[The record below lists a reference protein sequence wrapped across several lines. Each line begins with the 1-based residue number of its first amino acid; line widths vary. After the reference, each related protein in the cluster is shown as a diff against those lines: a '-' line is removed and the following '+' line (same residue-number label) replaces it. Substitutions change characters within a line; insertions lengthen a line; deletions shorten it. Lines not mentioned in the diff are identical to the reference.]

1 MKRFITFSFL
11 LSTAAITFAQNVDKS
26 ITLDEVTVRASKVV
40 NKPDGMVIYPTDSQ
54 RQASTN
60 GYSFLEKLTLPN
72 LRVDNINHTISA
84 IDNRGGVQLRINGII
99 VDKPEMTALDPKD
112 ILRVD
117 FIDKP
122 GVRYGESIAYVINII
137 TRRNDSGYS
146 IGTDITSA
154 ITTIQ
159 GDGMVYGKWNK
170 GKSEWSVS
178 YDINGGKSKGSNI
191 LQNAN
196 YTLTDGSIYTIER
209 NDVETLRKYISH
221 NAKLT
226 YNWADSTAT
235 VFQTSLSGA
244 LNKTPDNYSIKEIID
259 GNHSY
264 KATSRDGSKDL
275 SPVLDIYFFRQLTPK
290 QSIIANAVGT
300 FISTKTNSF
309 YDEGTPY
316 IYEGTPYI
324 YNVDGKSASL
334 LSEMIYEN
342 RLKPFTLSAGLN
354 YRYKHTRN
362 DYTGDASA
370 RTRMNDNKLYAFGEI
385 KGSIKQFQYSLG
397 TGVSYI
403 HYTQNEHTY
412 NFWTYR
418 PKLTLTYNPSN
429 ELQMSYTFQ
438 MQERTSRIAMTS
450 DAAIRTNSM
459 EWTVGNPDL
468 KPSRDMEHRLLVSYN
483 TNRLQSFIEG
493 YYKQCRRPNMAH
505 YERTDDN
512 RFIYTQINQKEIDV
526 LDITAY
532 AGYWLLPEKLQ
543 VAANG
548 GMYRCFNFGYDYTHC
563 YTSWFYVGSITA
575 YLGKFYLRGYIDNG
589 TRFLEGE
596 SKGYNGA
603 YSALQASYNL
613 KNWQFSLTW
622 ANPICSNYKSF
633 ENELLNRNLYKHSI
647 GYSKDSG
654 NCISLNIVWRLSGG
668 RNHQSA
674 EKRINLKDTDN
685 GIIK

>member
-1 MKRFITFSFL
+1 MKRFITFSLL

-72 LRVDNINHTISA
+72 LRIDNINHTISA

-112 ILRVD
+112 ILRID

-122 GVRYGESIAYVINII
+122 GVRYGESLAYVINII

-146 IGTDITSA
+146 VGTDITSA

-178 YDINGGKSKGSNI
+178 YDINGNKSKGSKI

-309 YDEGTPY
+309 YN
-316 IYEGTPYI
+316 EGTPYI

-354 YRYKHTRN
+354 YRYKHTMN
-362 DYTGDASA
+362 DYTGDATA

-403 HYTQNEHTY
+403 HNTQNEHTY

-548 GMYRCFNFGYDYTHC
+548 GMFRCFNFGYDYTHC

-622 ANPICSNYKSF
+622 ANPLCSNYKSF

>member
-1 MKRFITFSFL
+1 MKRFITFSLL

-99 VDKPEMTALDPKD
+99 VDKPEITALDPKD
-112 ILRVD
+112 ILRID

-122 GVRYGESIAYVINII
+122 GVRYGESLAYVINIM

-235 VFQTSLSGA
+235 VFQTALSGA

-264 KATSRDGSKDL
+264 KATSRDGSKNL

-309 YDEGTPY
+309 YD
-316 IYEGTPYI
+316 EGTPYI

-362 DYTGDASA
+362 DYTGDATA

-526 LDITAY
+526 LNITAY
-532 AGYWLLPEKLQ
+532 AGYWILPEKLQ

-596 SKGYNGA
+596 SKSCNGA

-622 ANPICSNYKSF
+622 ANPLCSNYKSF

-647 GYSKDSG
+647 GYYKDSG
-654 NCISLNIVWRLSGG
+654 NCISLNIVWRLNRG

-685 GIIK
+685 GIMK

>member
-1 MKRFITFSFL
+1 MKRFITFSLL

-112 ILRVD
+112 ILRID

-122 GVRYGESIAYVINII
+122 GVRYGESLAYVINII

-178 YDINGGKSKGSNI
+178 YDINGDKSKGSNI

-316 IYEGTPYI
+316 IY
-324 YNVDGKSASL
+324 NVDGKSASL

-362 DYTGDASA
+362 DYTGDATA

-596 SKGYNGA
+596 SKSYNGA

-622 ANPICSNYKSF
+622 ANPLCSNYKSF

-647 GYSKDSG
+647 GYYKDSG
-654 NCISLNIVWRLSGG
+654 NCISLNIVWRLNRG

>member
-1 MKRFITFSFL
+1 MKRFITFSLL

-99 VDKPEMTALDPKD
+99 VDKPEITALDPKD
-112 ILRVD
+112 ILRID

-122 GVRYGESIAYVINII
+122 GVRYGESLAYVINIM

-316 IYEGTPYI
+316 IY
-324 YNVDGKSASL
+324 NVDGKSASL

-362 DYTGDASA
+362 DYTGDATA

-459 EWTVGNPDL
+459 EWTVGSPDL

-526 LDITAY
+526 LNITAY
-532 AGYWLLPEKLQ
+532 AGYWILPEKLQ

-596 SKGYNGA
+596 SKSYNGA

-613 KNWQFSLTW
+613 KNWQISLTW
-622 ANPICSNYKSF
+622 ANPLCSNYKSF

-647 GYSKDSG
+647 GYYKDSG
-654 NCISLNIVWRLSGG
+654 NCISLNIVWRLNRG

-685 GIIK
+685 GIMK

>member
-72 LRVDNINHTISA
+72 LRIDNINHTISA

-112 ILRVD
+112 ILRID

-122 GVRYGESIAYVINII
+122 GVRYGESLAYVINII

-159 GDGMVYGKWNK
+159 GDGMAYGKWNK

-191 LQNAN
+191 LQTAN
-196 YTLTDGSIYTIER
+196 YTLTNGSIYTIER

-290 QSIIANAVGT
+290 QSVTANAVGT

-309 YDEGTPY
+309 YD
-316 IYEGTPYI
+316 EGTPYI

-468 KPSRDMEHRLLVSYN
+468 KPSRDMEHRLQVSYN

-493 YYKQCRRPNMAH
+493 YYKQCRKPNMAH

>member
-1 MKRFITFSFL
+1 MKRFITFSLL

-99 VDKPEMTALDPKD
+99 VDKTEMTALDPKD
-112 ILRVD
+112 ILRID

-122 GVRYGESIAYVINII
+122 GVRYGESLAYVINIM

-316 IYEGTPYI
+316 IY
-324 YNVDGKSASL
+324 NVDGKSASL

-362 DYTGDASA
+362 DYTGDATA

-589 TRFLEGE
+589 THFLEGE
-596 SKGYNGA
+596 SKSCNGA

-622 ANPICSNYKSF
+622 ANPLCSKYKSF

-647 GYSKDSG
+647 GYYKDSG
-654 NCISLNIVWRLSGG
+654 NCISLNIVWRLNRG

-685 GIIK
+685 GIMK

>member
-84 IDNRGGVQLRINGII
+84 INNRGGVQLRINGII

-112 ILRVD
+112 ILRID

-122 GVRYGESIAYVINII
+122 GVRYGESLAYVINII

-316 IYEGTPYI
+316 IY
-324 YNVDGKSASL
+324 NVDGKSASL

-362 DYTGDASA
+362 DYTGDATA

-505 YERTDDN
+505 YERNDDN

-532 AGYWLLPEKLQ
+532 AGYWILPEKLQ

-575 YLGKFYLRGYIDNG
+575 YLGKFYLRGYLDNG

-622 ANPICSNYKSF
+622 ANPLCSNYKSF

-647 GYSKDSG
+647 GYYKDSG
-654 NCISLNIVWRLSGG
+654 NCISLNIVWRLNRG

>member
-1 MKRFITFSFL
+1 MKRFITFSLL

-99 VDKPEMTALDPKD
+99 VDKPEITALDPKD
-112 ILRVD
+112 ILRID

-122 GVRYGESIAYVINII
+122 GVRYGESLAYVINII

-170 GKSEWSVS
+170 GKSEWAVS

-316 IYEGTPYI
+316 IY
-324 YNVDGKSASL
+324 NVDGKSASL

-362 DYTGDASA
+362 DYTGDATA

-526 LDITAY
+526 LNITAY
-532 AGYWLLPEKLQ
+532 AGYWILPEKLQ

-589 TRFLEGE
+589 THFLEGE
-596 SKGYNGA
+596 SKSCNGA

-622 ANPICSNYKSF
+622 ANPLCSNYKSF

-654 NCISLNIVWRLSGG
+654 NCISLNIVWRLNRG

-685 GIIK
+685 GIMK

>member
-1 MKRFITFSFL
+1 
-11 LSTAAITFAQNVDKS
+11 
-26 ITLDEVTVRASKVV
+26 
-40 NKPDGMVIYPTDSQ
+40 
-54 RQASTN
+54 
-60 GYSFLEKLTLPN
+60 
-72 LRVDNINHTISA
+72 
-84 IDNRGGVQLRINGII
+84 
-99 VDKPEMTALDPKD
+99 
-112 ILRVD
+112 
-117 FIDKP
+117 
-122 GVRYGESIAYVINII
+122 
-137 TRRNDSGYS
+137 
-146 IGTDITSA
+146 
-154 ITTIQ
+154 
-159 GDGMVYGKWNK
+159 
-170 GKSEWSVS
+170 
-178 YDINGGKSKGSNI
+178 
-191 LQNAN
+191 
-196 YTLTDGSIYTIER
+196 
-209 NDVETLRKYISH
+209 
-221 NAKLT
+221 
-226 YNWADSTAT
+226 
-235 VFQTSLSGA
+235 
-244 LNKTPDNYSIKEIID
+244 
-259 GNHSY
+259 
-264 KATSRDGSKDL
+264 
-275 SPVLDIYFFRQLTPK
+275 
-290 QSIIANAVGT
+290 
-300 FISTKTNSF
+300 
-309 YDEGTPY
+309 
-316 IYEGTPYI
+316 
-324 YNVDGKSASL
+324 
-334 LSEMIYEN
+334 
-342 RLKPFTLSAGLN
+342 
-354 YRYKHTRN
+354 
-362 DYTGDASA
+362 
-370 RTRMNDNKLYAFGEI
+370 MNDNKLYAFGEI

-596 SKGYNGA
+596 SKSYNGA

-622 ANPICSNYKSF
+622 ANPLCSNYKSF

-647 GYSKDSG
+647 GYYKDSG
-654 NCISLNIVWRLSGG
+654 NCISLNIVWRLNRG

-685 GIIK
+685 GIMK

>member
-72 LRVDNINHTISA
+72 LRIDNINHTISA

-112 ILRVD
+112 ILRID

-122 GVRYGESIAYVINII
+122 GVRYGESLAYVINII

-264 KATSRDGSKDL
+264 KATSRDGSKDF
-275 SPVLDIYFFRQLTPK
+275 SPVLDLYFFRQLTPK

-309 YDEGTPY
+309 YD
-316 IYEGTPYI
+316 EGTPYI

-362 DYTGDASA
+362 DYTGDATA

-548 GMYRCFNFGYDYTHC
+548 GMFRCFNFGYDYTHC

-613 KNWQFSLTW
+613 KNWQFTLTW
-622 ANPICSNYKSF
+622 ANPLCSNYKSF

-654 NCISLNIVWRLSGG
+654 NCISLNIVWRLNGG

-685 GIIK
+685 GIMK

>member
-1 MKRFITFSFL
+1 MKRFITFYLL
-11 LSTAAITFAQNVDKS
+11 LSTATITFAQDVDKS

-72 LRVDNINHTISA
+72 LRVDNISHTISA

-112 ILRVD
+112 ILRID

-122 GVRYGESIAYVINII
+122 GVRYGEGLAYVINII

-146 IGTDITSA
+146 VGTDITSA

-159 GDGMVYGKWNK
+159 GDGMAYGKWNK

-290 QSIIANAVGT
+290 QSITANAVGT

-309 YDEGTPY
+309 YD
-316 IYEGTPYI
+316 EGTPYI

-342 RLKPFTLSAGLN
+342 RLKHFTLSAGLN

-370 RTRMNDNKLYAFGEI
+370 RTKMNDNKLYAFGEI

-459 EWTVGNPDL
+459 EWTVGNPDM
-468 KPSRDMEHRLLVSYN
+468 KPSRDMEHRLQIYYN
-483 TNRLQSFIEG
+483 TNRLQSFVEG

>member
-1 MKRFITFSFL
+1 MKRFITFYLL
-11 LSTAAITFAQNVDKS
+11 LSTATITFAQDVDKS

-99 VDKPEMTALDPKD
+99 VDKTEMTALDPKD
-112 ILRVD
+112 ILRID

-122 GVRYGESIAYVINII
+122 GVRYGESLAYVINII

-146 IGTDITSA
+146 VGTDITSA

-159 GDGMVYGKWNK
+159 GDGMAYGKWNK

-178 YDINGGKSKGSNI
+178 YDINGGKSKGSKI
-191 LQNAN
+191 LQTAN
-196 YTLTDGSIYTIER
+196 YTLNDGSIYTIER

-290 QSIIANAVGT
+290 QSITANAVGT

-309 YDEGTPY
+309 YD
-316 IYEGTPYI
+316 EGTPYI

-370 RTRMNDNKLYAFGEI
+370 RTKMNDNKLYAFGEI
-385 KGSIKQFQYSLG
+385 KGSIKQFQYALG

-429 ELQMSYTFQ
+429 KLQMSYTFQ

-459 EWTVGNPDL
+459 EWTVGNPDM
-468 KPSRDMEHRLLVSYN
+468 KPSRDMEHRLQVSYN

-548 GMYRCFNFGYDYTHC
+548 GMYHCFNFGYDYTHC

-668 RNHQSA
+668 RSHQSA

>member
-146 IGTDITSA
+146 VGTDITSA

-159 GDGMVYGKWNK
+159 GDGMAYGKRNK

-178 YDINGGKSKGSNI
+178 YDINGGKSKGSKI
-191 LQNAN
+191 LQTAN
-196 YTLTDGSIYTIER
+196 YILTDGSIYTIER

-316 IYEGTPYI
+316 IY
-324 YNVDGKSASL
+324 NVDGKSASL

-362 DYTGDASA
+362 DYTGDATA
-370 RTRMNDNKLYAFGEI
+370 KTRMNDNKLYAFGEI

-532 AGYWLLPEKLQ
+532 AGYWILPEKLQ

-596 SKGYNGA
+596 SKSYNGA

-622 ANPICSNYKSF
+622 ANPLCSNYKSF

-647 GYSKDSG
+647 GYYKDSG
-654 NCISLNIVWRLSGG
+654 NCISLNIVWRLNRG

-685 GIIK
+685 GIMK

>member
-1 MKRFITFSFL
+1 MKRFITFSLL
-11 LSTAAITFAQNVDKS
+11 LSTATITFAQDVDKS

-60 GYSFLEKLTLPN
+60 GYSLLEKLTLPN
-72 LRVDNINHTISA
+72 LRVDNISHTISA

-112 ILRVD
+112 ILRID

-122 GVRYGESIAYVINII
+122 GVRYGESLAYVINII

-146 IGTDITSA
+146 VGTDITSA
-154 ITTIQ
+154 ISTIQ
-159 GDGMVYGKWNK
+159 GDGMAYGKWNK

-178 YDINGGKSKGSNI
+178 YDINGGKSKGSKI
-191 LQNAN
+191 LQTAN

-290 QSIIANAVGT
+290 QSITANAVGT

-309 YDEGTPY
+309 YD
-316 IYEGTPYI
+316 EGTPYI

-370 RTRMNDNKLYAFGEI
+370 RTKMNDNKLYAFGEI

-418 PKLTLTYNPSN
+418 PKLTLTYNPIN

-459 EWTVGNPDL
+459 EWTVGNPDM
-468 KPSRDMEHRLLVSYN
+468 KPSRDMEHRLQVSYN

-575 YLGKFYLRGYIDNG
+575 YLGKFHLRGYIDNG

-596 SKGYNGA
+596 SKSYNGA

-622 ANPICSNYKSF
+622 ANPICNNYKSF

-685 GIIK
+685 GIMK

>member
-112 ILRVD
+112 ILRID

-122 GVRYGESIAYVINII
+122 GVRYGESLAYVINIM

-235 VFQTSLSGA
+235 VFQTALSGA

-316 IYEGTPYI
+316 IY
-324 YNVDGKSASL
+324 NVDGKSASL

-362 DYTGDASA
+362 DYTGDATA

-526 LDITAY
+526 LNITAY
-532 AGYWLLPEKLQ
+532 AGYWILPEKLQ

-596 SKGYNGA
+596 SKSYNGA

-622 ANPICSNYKSF
+622 ANPLCSNYKSF

-647 GYSKDSG
+647 GYYKDSG
-654 NCISLNIVWRLSGG
+654 NCISLNIVWRLNRG

-685 GIIK
+685 GIMK

>member
-1 MKRFITFSFL
+1 MKRFITFSLL
-11 LSTAAITFAQNVDKS
+11 LSTAAITFAQNVDKP
-26 ITLDEVTVRASKVV
+26 ITLDEVTVKASKVV

-112 ILRVD
+112 ILRID

-122 GVRYGESIAYVINII
+122 GVRYGESLAYVINII

-309 YDEGTPY
+309 YN
-316 IYEGTPYI
+316 EGTPYI

-362 DYTGDASA
+362 DYTGDATA

-596 SKGYNGA
+596 SKSYNGA

-622 ANPICSNYKSF
+622 ANPLCSNYKSF

-647 GYSKDSG
+647 GYYKYSG
-654 NCISLNIVWRLSGG
+654 NCISLNIVWRLNRG

-685 GIIK
+685 GIMK

>member
-1 MKRFITFSFL
+1 MKRFITFSLL

-72 LRVDNINHTISA
+72 LRIDNINHTISA

-112 ILRVD
+112 ILRID

-122 GVRYGESIAYVINII
+122 GVRYGESLAYVINII

-146 IGTDITSA
+146 VGTDITSA

-178 YDINGGKSKGSNI
+178 YDINGDKSKGSKI

-309 YDEGTPY
+309 YN
-316 IYEGTPYI
+316 EGTPYI

-342 RLKPFTLSAGLN
+342 RLKPFTLSTGLN

-362 DYTGDASA
+362 DYTGDATA
-370 RTRMNDNKLYAFGEI
+370 KTRMNDNKLYAFGEI

-596 SKGYNGA
+596 SKSYNGA

-622 ANPICSNYKSF
+622 ANPLCSNYKSF

-647 GYSKDSG
+647 GYYKDSG
-654 NCISLNIVWRLSGG
+654 NCISLNIVWRLNRG

>member
-1 MKRFITFSFL
+1 MKRFITFSLL
-11 LSTAAITFAQNVDKS
+11 LSTTAITFAQNVDKS

-112 ILRVD
+112 ILRID

-122 GVRYGESIAYVINII
+122 GVRYGESLAYVINII

-316 IYEGTPYI
+316 IY
-324 YNVDGKSASL
+324 NVDGKSASL

-342 RLKPFTLSAGLN
+342 RLKPFTLSTGLN

-362 DYTGDASA
+362 DYTGDATA
-370 RTRMNDNKLYAFGEI
+370 KTRMNDNKLYAFGEI

-418 PKLTLTYNPSN
+418 PKLTLTYNPNN

-548 GMYRCFNFGYDYTHC
+548 GMFRCFNFGYDYTHC

-596 SKGYNGA
+596 SKSYNGA

-622 ANPICSNYKSF
+622 ANPLCSNYKSF

-647 GYSKDSG
+647 GYYKDSG
-654 NCISLNIVWRLSGG
+654 NCISLNIVWRLNRG

>member
-1 MKRFITFSFL
+1 MKRFITFSLL
-11 LSTAAITFAQNVDKS
+11 LSTATITFAQDVDKS

-72 LRVDNINHTISA
+72 LRIDNINHTISA

-112 ILRVD
+112 ILRID

-122 GVRYGESIAYVINII
+122 GVRYGESLAYVINII

-159 GDGMVYGKWNK
+159 GDGMAYGKWNK

-191 LQNAN
+191 LQTAN

-290 QSIIANAVGT
+290 QSVTANAVGT

-309 YDEGTPY
+309 YD
-316 IYEGTPYI
+316 EGTPYI

-468 KPSRDMEHRLLVSYN
+468 KPSRDMEHRLQVSYN

-493 YYKQCRRPNMAH
+493 YYKQCRKPNMAH

>member
-1 MKRFITFSFL
+1 MKRFITFSLL
-11 LSTAAITFAQNVDKS
+11 LSTATITFAQDVDKS

-40 NKPDGMVIYPTDSQ
+40 NKPDGMVVYPTDSQ

-112 ILRVD
+112 ILRID

-122 GVRYGESIAYVINII
+122 GVRYGESLAYVINII

-146 IGTDITSA
+146 VGTDITSA
-154 ITTIQ
+154 ISTIQ
-159 GDGMVYGKWNK
+159 GDGMAYGKWNK

-178 YDINGGKSKGSNI
+178 YDINGGNSKGSKI
-191 LQNAN
+191 LQTAN

-209 NDVETLRKYISH
+209 NDVETLRKYIFH
-221 NAKLT
+221 NTKLT
-226 YNWADSTAT
+226 YNWADSTTT

-290 QSIIANAVGT
+290 QSITANAVGT

-309 YDEGTPY
+309 YD
-316 IYEGTPYI
+316 EGTPYI

-370 RTRMNDNKLYAFGEI
+370 RTKMNDNKLYAFGEI
-385 KGSIKQFQYSLG
+385 KGSIKQFQYALG

-468 KPSRDMEHRLLVSYN
+468 KPSRDMEHRLQVSYN

-633 ENELLNRNLYKHSI
+633 ENELLNRNLYKQSI

>member
-146 IGTDITSA
+146 VGTDITSA

-226 YNWADSTAT
+226 YNWADSTTT

-316 IYEGTPYI
+316 K

-370 RTRMNDNKLYAFGEI
+370 RTRMNDNKLYAYGEI

-403 HYTQNEHTY
+403 HYTQNKHTY

-526 LDITAY
+526 MDITAY

-548 GMYRCFNFGYDYTHC
+548 GMFRCFNFGYDYTHC

-622 ANPICSNYKSF
+622 ANPLCSNYKSF

-654 NCISLNIVWRLSGG
+654 NCISLNIVWRLNGG

-685 GIIK
+685 GIMK

>member
-72 LRVDNINHTISA
+72 LRVDNISHTISA

-99 VDKPEMTALDPKD
+99 VDKTEMTALDPKD
-112 ILRVD
+112 ILRID

-122 GVRYGESIAYVINII
+122 GVRYGESLAYVINII

-146 IGTDITSA
+146 VGTDITSA

-159 GDGMVYGKWNK
+159 GDGMAYGKWNK

-178 YDINGGKSKGSNI
+178 YDINGGKSKGSKI
-191 LQNAN
+191 LQTAN
-196 YTLTDGSIYTIER
+196 YTLNDGSIYTIDR

-290 QSIIANAVGT
+290 QSITANAVGT

-309 YDEGTPY
+309 YD
-316 IYEGTPYI
+316 EGTPYI

-370 RTRMNDNKLYAFGEI
+370 RTKMNDNKLYAFGEI

-468 KPSRDMEHRLLVSYN
+468 KPSRDMEHRLQVSYN

-575 YLGKFYLRGYIDNG
+575 YFGKFYLRGYIDNG

>member
-1 MKRFITFSFL
+1 MKRFITFYLL
-11 LSTAAITFAQNVDKS
+11 LSTATITFAQDVDKS

-72 LRVDNINHTISA
+72 LRVDNISHTISA

-112 ILRVD
+112 ILRID

-122 GVRYGESIAYVINII
+122 GVRYGESLAYVINII

-159 GDGMVYGKWNK
+159 GDGMAYGKWNK

-191 LQNAN
+191 LQTAN

-290 QSIIANAVGT
+290 QSVTANAVGT

-309 YDEGTPY
+309 YD
-316 IYEGTPYI
+316 EGTPYI

-370 RTRMNDNKLYAFGEI
+370 RTKMNDNKLYAFGEI
-385 KGSIKQFQYSLG
+385 KGSIKQFQYALG

-450 DAAIRTNSM
+450 DAAIRANSM

>member
-1 MKRFITFSFL
+1 MKRLITFSLL

-112 ILRVD
+112 ILRID

-122 GVRYGESIAYVINII
+122 GVRYGESLAYVINII

-309 YDEGTPY
+309 YDEGTPN
-316 IYEGTPYI
+316 I

-362 DYTGDASA
+362 DYTGDATA
-370 RTRMNDNKLYAFGEI
+370 KTRMNDNKLYAFGEI

-596 SKGYNGA
+596 SKSCNGA

-622 ANPICSNYKSF
+622 ANPLCSNYKSF

-647 GYSKDSG
+647 GYYKDSG
-654 NCISLNIVWRLSGG
+654 NCISLNIVWRLNRG

-685 GIIK
+685 GIMK

>member
-1 MKRFITFSFL
+1 MKRFITFSLL

-146 IGTDITSA
+146 VGTDITSA

-170 GKSEWSVS
+170 GKNEWSVS
-178 YDINGGKSKGSNI
+178 YDMNGSKSKGSKT
-191 LQNAN
+191 LQTAN

-316 IYEGTPYI
+316 IY
-324 YNVDGKSASL
+324 NVDGKSASL

-362 DYTGDASA
+362 DYTGDATA

-450 DAAIRTNSM
+450 DAVIRTNSM

-483 TNRLQSFIEG
+483 TSRLQSFIEG

-596 SKGYNGA
+596 SKSYNGA

-622 ANPICSNYKSF
+622 ANPLCSNYKSF

-647 GYSKDSG
+647 GYYKDSG
-654 NCISLNIVWRLSGG
+654 NCISLNIVWRLNRG

-685 GIIK
+685 GIMK

>member
-1 MKRFITFSFL
+1 MKRFITFSLL
-11 LSTAAITFAQNVDKS
+11 LSTATITFAQDVDKS

-40 NKPDGMVIYPTDSQ
+40 NKPDEMVIYPTDSQ

-112 ILRVD
+112 ILRID

-122 GVRYGESIAYVINII
+122 GVRYGEGLAYVINII

-146 IGTDITSA
+146 VGTDITSA

-159 GDGMVYGKWNK
+159 GDGMAYGKWNK

-178 YDINGGKSKGSNI
+178 YDINGGKSKGSKI
-191 LQNAN
+191 LQTAN

-221 NAKLT
+221 NTKLT

-275 SPVLDIYFFRQLTPK
+275 SPVLDLYFFRQLTPK
-290 QSIIANAVGT
+290 QSITANAVGT

-309 YDEGTPY
+309 YD
-316 IYEGTPYI
+316 EGTPYI

-370 RTRMNDNKLYAFGEI
+370 RTKMNDNKLYAFGEI

-459 EWTVGNPDL
+459 EWTVGNPDM
-468 KPSRDMEHRLLVSYN
+468 KPSRDMEHRLQVSYN

-532 AGYWLLPEKLQ
+532 ASYWLLPEKLQ

-622 ANPICSNYKSF
+622 TNPICSNYKSF

>member
-11 LSTAAITFAQNVDKS
+11 LSTAAITFTQNVDKS

-146 IGTDITSA
+146 VGTDITSA

-226 YNWADSTAT
+226 YNWTDSTAT

-316 IYEGTPYI
+316 IY
-324 YNVDGKSASL
+324 NVDGKSASL

-362 DYTGDASA
+362 DYTGDATA

-548 GMYRCFNFGYDYTHC
+548 DMFRCFNFGYDYTHC

-622 ANPICSNYKSF
+622 ANPLCSNYKSF

-647 GYSKDSG
+647 GYYKDSG
-654 NCISLNIVWRLSGG
+654 NCISLNIVWRLNRG

-685 GIIK
+685 GIMK

>member
-1 MKRFITFSFL
+1 MKRFITFSLL

-72 LRVDNINHTISA
+72 LRVDNISHTISA

-122 GVRYGESIAYVINII
+122 GVRYGESLAYVINII

-178 YDINGGKSKGSNI
+178 YDINGSKSKGSKTM
-191 LQNAN
+191 QNAN

-275 SPVLDIYFFRQLTPK
+275 SPVLDLYFFRQLTPK

-316 IYEGTPYI
+316 K

-362 DYTGDASA
+362 DYTGDATA

-575 YLGKFYLRGYIDNG
+575 YLGKFHLRGYIDNG

-622 ANPICSNYKSF
+622 ANPLCSKYKSF

-647 GYSKDSG
+647 GYYKDSG
-654 NCISLNIVWRLSGG
+654 NCISLNIVWRLNRG

-685 GIIK
+685 GIMK

>member
-72 LRVDNINHTISA
+72 LRIDNINHTISA

-112 ILRVD
+112 ILRID

-122 GVRYGESIAYVINII
+122 GVRYGESLAYVINII

-159 GDGMVYGKWNK
+159 GDGMAYGKWNK

-191 LQNAN
+191 LQTAN
-196 YTLTDGSIYTIER
+196 YILTDGSIYTIER

-264 KATSRDGSKDL
+264 KATSRDGSKDI

-290 QSIIANAVGT
+290 QSITANAVGT

-309 YDEGTPY
+309 YD
-316 IYEGTPYI
+316 EGTPYI

-370 RTRMNDNKLYAFGEI
+370 RTKMNDNKLYAFGEI

-468 KPSRDMEHRLLVSYN
+468 KPSRDMEHRLQVSYN

-613 KNWQFSLTW
+613 KNWQFSITW
-622 ANPICSNYKSF
+622 ANPLCSNYKSF

-685 GIIK
+685 GIMK

>member
-112 ILRVD
+112 ILRID

-122 GVRYGESIAYVINII
+122 GVRYGESLAYVINII

-159 GDGMVYGKWNK
+159 GDGMAYGKWNK

-191 LQNAN
+191 LQTAN

-290 QSIIANAVGT
+290 QSVTANAVGT

-309 YDEGTPY
+309 YD
-316 IYEGTPYI
+316 EGTPYI

-370 RTRMNDNKLYAFGEI
+370 RTKMNDNKLYAFGEI

-459 EWTVGNPDL
+459 EWTVGNPDM
-468 KPSRDMEHRLLVSYN
+468 KPSRDMEHRLQVSYN

-647 GYSKDSG
+647 GYYKDSG
-654 NCISLNIVWRLSGG
+654 NCISLNIVWRLNRG

>member
-1 MKRFITFSFL
+1 MKRFITFYLL
-11 LSTAAITFAQNVDKS
+11 LSTATITFAQDVDKS

-99 VDKPEMTALDPKD
+99 VDKTEMTALDPKD
-112 ILRVD
+112 ILRID

-122 GVRYGESIAYVINII
+122 GVRYGESLAYVINII
-137 TRRNDSGYS
+137 TRRNYRGYS
-146 IGTDITSA
+146 VGTDITSA

-159 GDGMVYGKWNK
+159 GDGMAYGKWNK

-178 YDINGGKSKGSNI
+178 YDINGGKSKGSKI
-191 LQNAN
+191 LQAAN

-226 YNWADSTAT
+226 YNWADSTTT

-290 QSIIANAVGT
+290 QSITANAVGT

-309 YDEGTPY
+309 YD
-316 IYEGTPYI
+316 EGTPYI

-370 RTRMNDNKLYAFGEI
+370 RTKMNDNKLYAFGEI

-412 NFWTYR
+412 SFWTYR

-468 KPSRDMEHRLLVSYN
+468 KPSRDMEHRLQVSYN

>member
-1 MKRFITFSFL
+1 MKRFITFSLL
-11 LSTAAITFAQNVDKS
+11 LSTAAITFAQNVDKP

-112 ILRVD
+112 ILRID

-122 GVRYGESIAYVINII
+122 GVRYGESLAYVINII

-316 IYEGTPYI
+316 IY
-324 YNVDGKSASL
+324 NVDGKSASL

-362 DYTGDASA
+362 DYTGDATA

-532 AGYWLLPEKLQ
+532 VGYWLLPEKLQ

-575 YLGKFYLRGYIDNG
+575 YLGKFYLRGYLDNG

-622 ANPICSNYKSF
+622 ANPLCSNYKSF

-647 GYSKDSG
+647 GYYKDSG
-654 NCISLNIVWRLSGG
+654 NCISLNIVWRLNRG

>member
-316 IYEGTPYI
+316 IY
-324 YNVDGKSASL
+324 NVDGKSASL

-622 ANPICSNYKSF
+622 ANPLCSNYKSF

>member
-1 MKRFITFSFL
+1 MKRFITFSLL

-72 LRVDNINHTISA
+72 LHVDNINHTISA

-112 ILRVD
+112 ILRID

-122 GVRYGESIAYVINII
+122 GVRYGESLAYVINII

-316 IYEGTPYI
+316 IY
-324 YNVDGKSASL
+324 NVDGKSASL

-342 RLKPFTLSAGLN
+342 RLKPFTLSTGLN

-362 DYTGDASA
+362 DYTGDATA

-468 KPSRDMEHRLLVSYN
+468 KPSRDMEHRLQVSYN

-532 AGYWLLPEKLQ
+532 AGFWLLPEKLQ

-603 YSALQASYNL
+603 YSAMQASYNL

-654 NCISLNIVWRLSGG
+654 NCISLNIVWRLNRG

>member
-72 LRVDNINHTISA
+72 LRIDNINHTISA

-112 ILRVD
+112 ILRID

-122 GVRYGESIAYVINII
+122 GVRYGESLAYVINII

-159 GDGMVYGKWNK
+159 GDGMAYGKWNK

-226 YNWADSTAT
+226 YNWTDSTAT

-264 KATSRDGSKDL
+264 KATSRDGSKYL

-309 YDEGTPY
+309 YD
-316 IYEGTPYI
+316 EGTPYI

-362 DYTGDASA
+362 DYTGDATA
-370 RTRMNDNKLYAFGEI
+370 KTRMNDNKLYAFGEI

-450 DAAIRTNSM
+450 DAAIKTNSM

-483 TNRLQSFIEG
+483 TSRLQSFIEG

-596 SKGYNGA
+596 SKSYNGA

-622 ANPICSNYKSF
+622 ANPLCSNYKSF

-647 GYSKDSG
+647 GYYKDSG
-654 NCISLNIVWRLSGG
+654 NCISLNIVWRLNRG

-685 GIIK
+685 GIMK